1 MVQIKSFHRDKYR
14 RYAWATDFDPK
25 FVFFPF
31 PRLVL
36 TSPFCLPRHSI
47 QHHPGC
53 ISFCSNIL
61 ILPAPPP
68 HAKERNEK
76 EKAEGP
82 GRRLTSEQVER
93 VPGDNLHLCGKD
105 KEKLKRTWVFLFW
118 VFFFGAGCEG
128 GELGRGGRLIEI
140 WSKRVEEERERE
152 KGGISSSARVERRSH
167 SKKEPALTFFTEISL
182 EKDQDP
188 SRRVGPC
195 SNQNSR

>member
-1 MVQIKSFHRDKYR
+1 MVHCVQPEIRIFPISLTRPTQSILP
-14 RYAWATDFDPK
+14 ASSFDP
-25 FVFFPF
+25 
-31 PRLVL
+31 
-36 TSPFCLPRHSI
+36 TSSRKHLLLLPPLR
-47 QHHPGC
+47 
-53 ISFCSNIL
+53 L

-167 SKKEPALTFFTEISL
+167 SKKGPALTFFTEISL

-188 SRRVGPC
+188 SRRAGPC